1 MVLYTPIP
9 LEDVL
14 AENDDHPVGD
24 ILKIPY
30 NGGIIEVEM
39 TSAVT
44 AKVIRLHSHSI
55 NDYLQPQ
62 FMPGSEIKLKWEHKL
77 IY

>member
-14 AENDDHPVGD
+14 ADREEQKGG

-30 NGGIIEVEM
+30 KGGIIEVEM

-44 AKVIRLHSHSI
+44 AKIIRLHSSAI
-55 NDYLQPQ
+55 NDYLQPHFQ
-62 FMPGSEIKLKWEHKL
+62 PGSEIKLKWELDH
-77 IY
+77 

>member
-1 MVLYTPIP
+1 LILYTPIP

-14 AENDDHPVGD
+14 AEKEEHNYGN
-24 ILKIPY
+24 ILQIPY

-44 AKVIRLHSHSI
+44 AKIIRLHSHSI
-55 NDYLQPQ
+55 NDYLQPHFQ
-62 FMPGSEIKLKWEHKL
+62 PGSEIKLKWEHR
-77 IY
+77 

>member
-9 LEDVL
+9 LEDVF
-14 AENDDHPVGD
+14 AKKEEQSGG

-30 NGGIIEVEM
+30 QSGIIEVEM

-44 AKVIRLHSHSI
+44 AKIIRLHSSAI
-55 NDYLQPQ
+55 NDYLQPHLQ
-62 FMPGSEIKLKWEHKL
+62 PGAEIKLKWELEH
-77 IY
+77 

>member
-9 LEDVL
+9 LEHIL
-14 AENDDHPVGD
+14 AENDAQQAGD

-44 AKVIRLHSHSI
+44 AKIIRLYSHSI
-55 NDYLQPQ
+55 NDYLQPHLQ
-62 FMPGSEIKLKWEHKL
+62 PGSEIKLKWEHRL
-77 IY
+77 IN